1 VKHPWE
7 FDEARFSLSGRKVLV
22 TGAASVL
29 GAEVCRQLV
38 TEHHPALLRLFD
50 QNESGLFFAEQQLR
64 AAAPGSV
71 GRLRTLMG
79 DVRDRE
85 RLVRA
90 FERIDVVIHTGTL
103 QHAALCEY
111 NPFEAVQTNLI
122 GVQNVISAAVEAGVQ
137 RVVLVSNGAAV
148 DPVGVLGASHLMAE
162 RLVTAAYQAS
172 GSATTLLTSVRVG
185 PLSHPHA
192 DWLLTARDQIRAGTP
207 VVLPR
212 HDERRFL
219 LPLGDAARL
228 VLTATQTALGGEV
241 FVCQSPVVRVRDLLT
256 VLARAHH
263 GQITESESAVRSVVS
278 SLPTIA
284 DTGSPGLLSESEVP
298 QAYETPDYLV
308 VLPNDRTPTPSLRRV
323 THPHRVEDATPLTPG
338 GLEAFLRA
346 SGALP

>member
-1 VKHPWE
+1 MKHPWE

-29 GAEVCRQLV
+29 GLEVCRQLV

-64 AAAPGSV
+64 AAAPGTV

-103 QHAALCEY
+103 QHAGLCEY

-122 GVQNVISAAVEAGVQ
+122 GVQNVISASVEAGVQ

-162 RLVTAAYQAS
+162 RLVTAAHQAS
-172 GSATTLLTSVRVG
+172 GTATTLLTSVRVG
-185 PLSHPHA
+185 ALSHPQA
-192 DWLLTARDQIRAGTP
+192 DWLLTARDQLRAGAP
-207 VVLPR
+207 ISLPR
-212 HDERRFL
+212 DDERRFL

-228 VLTATQTALGGEV
+228 VLTVTQTALGGEI

-256 VLARAHH
+256 VLARAHR
-263 GQITESESAVRSVVS
+263 GEVTESETTTRAAPS
-278 SLPTIA
+278 SLPQASNSDSTA
-284 DTGSPGLLSESEVP
+284 LLSEHEIP
-298 QAYETPDYLV
+298 QAFETPDYLV
-308 VLPNDRTPTPSLRRV
+308 ILPNDSTPTSTLRRV
-323 THPHRVEDATPLTPG
+323 THPYRATDATPLTPG